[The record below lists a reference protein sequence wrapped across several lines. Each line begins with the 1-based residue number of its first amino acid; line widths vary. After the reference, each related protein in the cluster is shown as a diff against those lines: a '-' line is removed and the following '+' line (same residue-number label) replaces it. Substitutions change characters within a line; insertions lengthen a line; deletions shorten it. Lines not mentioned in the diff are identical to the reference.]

1 MIHFDATTV
10 AAVAFIIFVCG
21 LVFGVKLPSIIGNS
35 LDEQSNAIAKEL
47 DHAKQLRIQAEELRK
62 SYEAQQKQA
71 EEDATALIAQAETD
85 AKELKKRAKAQLEA
99 DIAAKT
105 KAANERIERAQTNA
119 INEVRAHAA
128 NAAVEAAQKMIVA
141 GSSGKDA
148 DKLFATSLKNIENS
162 ISKVQ

>member
-10 AAVAFIIFVCG
+10 AAVAFLIFVCG
-21 LVFGVKLPSIIGNS
+21 LIFGVKLPSVIGNS

-71 EEDATALIAQAETD
+71 EEDAKALIAQAETD
-85 AKELKKRAKAQLEA
+85 AKELKKRAKSQLEA

-105 KAANERIERAQTNA
+105 KAANDRIERAQANA
-119 INEVRAHAA
+119 INEVRSFAA
-128 NAAVEAAQKMIVA
+128 NAAIDAAQKMMIA

-148 DKLFATSLKNIENS
+148 DKLFASSLKNIETS

>member
-10 AAVAFIIFVCG
+10 AAVAFLIFVCG
-21 LVFGVKLPSIIGNS
+21 LIFGVKLPSVIGNS

-47 DHAKQLRIQAEELRK
+47 DHAKQLRIQAEE
-62 SYEAQQKQA
+62 
-71 EEDATALIAQAETD
+71 DAKALIAQAETD

-105 KAANERIERAQTNA
+105 KAANDRIERAQANA

-128 NAAVEAAQKMIVA
+128 NAAIDAAQKMMVA
-141 GSSGKDA
+141 GASGKDA
-148 DKLFATSLKNIENS
+148 DKLFASSLKNIETS